1 MRTSHA
7 IVLSLA
13 LIVSTAIASAGYVLA
28 NRYELASMSGNN
40 VIWKVDQ
47 VTGQTYGCEES
58 EFGPFCILAPNQI
71 KHSEGGG
78 GGIPGPGGPP

>member
-1 MRTSHA
+1 MRTFH
-7 IVLSLA
+7 VFMLSIA
-13 LIVSTAIASAGYVLA
+13 LIVSTVIASAGYVLG
-28 NRYELASMSGNN
+28 NRYQLMSMSGNN

-71 KHSEGGG
+71 KHSESG
-78 GGIPGPGGPP
+78 GPGLP